1 MEKEGIKIIANN
13 KKASYEYFL
22 SDFLECGIVL
32 QGTEIKSLRVN
43 GASLSDSYVIIRNGE
58 MFILGMNIAQ
68 YDKGNIF
75 NHEPTRTRKLLLHK
89 EEIEKYNRKVQEKG
103 FTIMASKIY
112 FRNGKAKVEIA
123 LAKGKKLY
131 DKREVEKN
139 KSINREIDSNL
150 KMKNQY

>member
-131 DKREVEKN
+131 DKREVGKN
-139 KSINREIDSNL
+139 KSINREIDSHL

>member
-68 YDKGNIF
+68 NLANSGLKELNFENFLGSPIIIS
-75 NHEPTRTRKLLLHK
+75 KL
-89 EEIEKYNRKVQEKG
+89 
-103 FTIMASKIY
+103 F
-112 FRNGKAKVEIA
+112 F
-123 LAKGKKLY
+123 
-131 DKREVEKN
+131 
-139 KSINREIDSNL
+139 SIT
-150 KMKNQY
+150 